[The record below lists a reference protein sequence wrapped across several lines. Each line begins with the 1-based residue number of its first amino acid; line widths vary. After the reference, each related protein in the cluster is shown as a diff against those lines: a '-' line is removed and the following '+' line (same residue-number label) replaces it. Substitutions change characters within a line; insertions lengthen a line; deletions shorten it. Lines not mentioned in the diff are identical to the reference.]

1 MSLIGNYRMS
11 MNVFQRLR
19 IYAGKYRLSESR
31 EFTEAEI
38 QSVSSARVVNSEYG
52 ASVCFHM
59 KSGGQTFI
67 PLSTEASAGVG
78 DVIDLSKAKLITL
91 ERDGSPDI
99 IRVDA

>member
-1 MSLIGNYRMS
+1 MSLIGNYRM
-11 MNVFQRLR
+11 NIFQTLR
-19 IYAGKYRLSESR
+19 TYAGKFRVSASR
-31 EFTEAEI
+31 NFTEAEI
-38 QSVSSARVVNSEYG
+38 QSVSEARVVNSEYG

-59 KSGGQTFI
+59 KSGGQTYI